1 MAFNVQNE
9 INKLLNSLEPEETD
23 INKIAKVAHKSLLMM
38 SIRDVA
44 IEMKKR
50 KKEKDDEKEE
60 LNDEDEIKLFDEMIK
75 KSYLEKLDF
84 MKKNTVKLSL
94 SYFLFLDKEN
104 KNGFIK

>member
-38 SIRDVA
+38 LIRDVA

-60 LNDEDEIKLFDEMIK
+60 LNDEDEIKLFDEMIQ

-84 MKKNTVKLSL
+84 MKKTLLN
-94 SYFLFLDKEN
+94 
-104 KNGFIK
+104 

>member
-23 INKIAKVAHKSLLMM
+23 INKIAKVANKSLLMM
-38 SIRDVA
+38 SIRDIA

-60 LNDEDEIKLFDEMIK
+60 LNDEDEIKLFNEMIQK
-75 KSYLEKLDF
+75 PYLEKLDF
-84 MKKNTVKLSL
+84 MKKTLLN
-94 SYFLFLDKEN
+94 
-104 KNGFIK
+104 

>member
-1 MAFNVQNE
+1 MAFNVQNK

-38 SIRDVA
+38 SIRDIA

-60 LNDEDEIKLFDEMIK
+60 LNDEDEIKLFDEMIQ

-84 MKKNTVKLSL
+84 MKKTMLN
-94 SYFLFLDKEN
+94 
-104 KNGFIK
+104 

>member
-1 MAFNVQNE
+1 MAFNVQNK

-23 INKIAKVAHKSLLMM
+23 ISKIAKVAHKSLLMM
-38 SIRDVA
+38 SIQDVA

-60 LNDEDEIKLFDEMIK
+60 LNDEDEIKLFDEMIQ

-84 MKKNTVKLSL
+84 MKKTLLN
-94 SYFLFLDKEN
+94 
-104 KNGFIK
+104 

>member
-38 SIRDVA
+38 SIQDVA

-60 LNDEDEIKLFDEMIK
+60 LNDEDEIKLFDEMIQ

-84 MKKNTVKLSL
+84 MKKTLLNSVYLIF
-94 SYFLFLDKEN
+94 YF
-104 KNGFIK
+104 

>member
-44 IEMKKR
+44 MEMKKR

-60 LNDEDEIKLFDEMIK
+60 LNDEDEIKLFDEMIQ

-84 MKKNTVKLSL
+84 MKKTLLN
-94 SYFLFLDKEN
+94 
-104 KNGFIK
+104 

>member
-9 INKLLNSLEPEETD
+9 INKLLNSLKPEETD

-50 KKEKDDEKEE
+50 KKEKDGEKEE
-60 LNDEDEIKLFDEMIK
+60 LNDEDEIKLFDEMIQ

-84 MKKNTVKLSL
+84 MKKTLLN
-94 SYFLFLDKEN
+94 
-104 KNGFIK
+104 

>member
-50 KKEKDDEKEE
+50 KKEKDDENEE
-60 LNDEDEIKLFDEMIK
+60 LNNEDEIKLFDEMIQ
-75 KSYLEKLDF
+75 KSYLKKLDF
-84 MKKNTVKLSL
+84 IKKTLLN
-94 SYFLFLDKEN
+94 
-104 KNGFIK
+104 

>member
-9 INKLLNSLEPEETD
+9 INKLFNSLEPEETD

-60 LNDEDEIKLFDEMIK
+60 LNDEDEIKLFNEMIQK
-75 KSYLEKLDF
+75 PYLEKLDF
-84 MKKNTVKLSL
+84 MKKTLLN
-94 SYFLFLDKEN
+94 
-104 KNGFIK
+104 

>member
-23 INKIAKVAHKSLLMM
+23 INKIAKVANKSLLMM
-38 SIRDVA
+38 SIRDIA

-60 LNDEDEIKLFDEMIK
+60 LNDEDEIKLFDEMIQ

-84 MKKNTVKLSL
+84 MKKTLLN
-94 SYFLFLDKEN
+94 
-104 KNGFIK
+104 

>member
-23 INKIAKVAHKSLLMM
+23 INKIAKVAHRSLLIL
-38 SIRDVA
+38 SVRDA
-44 IEMKKR
+44 AMEMEMEKRR

-60 LNDEDEIKLFDEMIK
+60 LNDEDETKLLHEMIQ

-84 MKKNTVKLSL
+84 IKKTLLN
-94 SYFLFLDKEN
+94 
-104 KNGFIK
+104 

>member
-23 INKIAKVAHKSLLMM
+23 INKIAKGANKSLLMM

-60 LNDEDEIKLFDEMIK
+60 LNDEDEIKLFDEMIQ

-84 MKKNTVKLSL
+84 MKKTLLN
-94 SYFLFLDKEN
+94 
-104 KNGFIK
+104 

>member
-60 LNDEDEIKLFDEMIK
+60 LNDEDEIKLFDEMIQ

-84 MKKNTVKLSL
+84 MKKTLLNSVYLIF
-94 SYFLFLDKEN
+94 YF
-104 KNGFIK
+104 

>member
-38 SIRDVA
+38 SIQDVA

-60 LNDEDEIKLFDEMIK
+60 LNDEDEIKLFNEMIQK
-75 KSYLEKLDF
+75 PYLEKLDF
-84 MKKNTVKLSL
+84 MKKTLLN
-94 SYFLFLDKEN
+94 
-104 KNGFIK
+104 